1 MTTPLLVAGLLSNLR
16 QEGRPIPVSAAEV
29 LLLIAS
35 GVDNVK
41 DLQQAMP
48 TASGEP
54 CAASLVARM
63 AALLRGR
70 ARYVDGVWIESPF
83 ALIKMRRHP
92 HQRGQQFFLSKEGKA
107 LVRAAFGSDA
117 LQKSGSGSA
126 ERQHAAVG
134 VEGPTGDGQNHAN

>member
-1 MTTPLLVAGLLSNLR
+1 VTTPRSIASLLSNLR
-16 QEGRPIPVSAAEV
+16 QEGRVIPVSAAEV

-35 GVDNVK
+35 GIDNVK

-48 TASGEP
+48 TPSGEP

-70 ARYVDGVWIESPF
+70 ARYVDGIWIESPF

-92 HQRGQQFFLSKEGKA
+92 HKQGQQFFLSKEGKA
-107 LVRAAFGSDA
+107 LISAAFGSEA
-117 LQKSGSGSA
+117 LQRSGNGAA

-134 VEGPTGDGQNHAN
+134 VEGPTGELHHAS